1 MNVVKTILPGNNL
14 LMHIRENTDFPRQK
28 PLQLLSAEATLA
40 IQISLLWQQNVDI
53 NQFFLYLCRQNII
66 CVCNFFLLTLD

>member
-53 NQFFLYLCRQNII
+53 TSFSCIYVGKILFVSAIFFYLP
-66 CVCNFFLLTLD
+66 